1 MIKIFLLIAVILVFL
16 ILLIKP
22 RQYIFLDSKN
32 KDKSKT
38 EFNSNSN
45 NSLKVKSAVFD
56 NQSNLHLI
64 TNYGPKIIR
73 TSNSRMEINA
83 SIPINAEM
91 LGYYAK
97 TNQVFYVF
105 DGNNVKFINDST
117 DKTFSIDELYNT
129 TESNG
134 KINSIVPFENYTLIA
149 FSDVI
154 YKYSHTNEKIVDKFE
169 GISDF
174 KYDFILNDPLFDK
187 IHFISDNTNTY
198 KTYLETREN
207 LLHKDYSNFFRNKV
221 HIHNFGIG
229 GLSGPT
235 DLNKSDSDFITIDDN
250 GFQTFTVPETRE
262 YIIELLGAGLNNSG
276 KGAKIVRNMNLNKGD
291 KLKFLI
297 GNSGFRMPCCENDF
311 EREKGILPILNSCS
325 GSGASAMTLNGKLEL
340 VAGGGGGWS
349 SQYNC
354 PPSICNSVNTSES
367 IKSEFIIPIESI
379 KFKNPVF
386 FESVKSFNFTI
397 PKVNTSN
404 GKYYTFK
411 EILTDYKILLKKKT
425 KLPLSF
431 TINDKYTI
439 SHYNSLEITPCKLF
453 KKIYNDKLFTTLNS
467 SNYQENIGA
476 REGFDIMKS
485 NDPILLKK
493 NSFSP
498 KNEKCNVLYGGF
510 GGGGFASKRLNS
522 YLCNSGGGGG
532 YLGGNCCVSDFKD
545 NIDGTSNK
553 ILNID
558 SREQILFNDK
568 KVPIPET
575 AGCGGTSFINTDLV
589 LVKRYYN
596 YNDTNGYANIYFSDS
611 PLEKVNNDLSNIN
624 EHSCSNEKKKDEFKG
639 ELLSDS
645 NGIIKIKL
653 DSNKTSKLDLE
664 ILLYPDLNE
673 LKYAKEIDI
682 SCHSVK
688 YNESNKEWNDI
699 YSYYQ
704 NGYPYTSDEIVP
716 DKLNIG
722 RQNTIKYLNNFTSEN
737 KKKIARYFV
746 NDDTIKHNQSFNL
759 VKDIDNVYIIMK
771 FTGKYK
777 ITILKSNLE
786 Q

>member
-1 MIKIFLLIAVILVFL
+1 MIKIFLLISVILVFL

-22 RQYIFLDSKN
+22 QQYIFLHSKN
-32 KDKSKT
+32 NNKSKAELNT
-38 EFNSNSN
+38 N
-45 NSLKVKSAVFD
+45 NKSLKVKSAVFD

-73 TSNSRMEINA
+73 NNNSRMEINTY
-83 SIPINAEM
+83 IPLNAEM
-91 LGYYAK
+91 VGYYAK
-97 TNQVFYVF
+97 TNQVFYVVEK
-105 DGNNVKFINDST
+105 NNVKFINDSR

-129 TESNG
+129 NEIND
-134 KINSIVPFENYTLIA
+134 KINSVVPFENYTLIA

-154 YKYSHTNEKIVDKFE
+154 YKYCHSDEKIVDKFE
-169 GISDF
+169 EMPDF
-174 KYDFILNDPLFDK
+174 KYDFILNDPVFDK

-250 GFQTFTVPETRE
+250 GFQTFSVPETRE
-262 YIIELLGAGLNNSG
+262 YTIELLGAGLNNSG

-311 EREKGILPILNSCS
+311 ERKKGILPILNSCS

-354 PPSICNSVNTSES
+354 PPSICNSQNTSES
-367 IKSEFIIPIESI
+367 IKSEFIIPVKSI
-379 KFKNPVF
+379 KFKNSVF
-386 FESVKSFNFTI
+386 LESVKSFNFTI

-411 EILTDYKILLKKKT
+411 ETLTDYKILLKKNT

-431 TINDKYTI
+431 TINDKYEI
-439 SHYNSLEITPCKLF
+439 RDYNSLEITPSKLF
-453 KKIYNDKLFTTLNS
+453 KKIYNEKLFTTLNS

-545 NIDGTSNK
+545 NIDGTSNS

-575 AGCGGTSFINTDLV
+575 AGCGGTSFINSDLI

-596 YNDTNGYANIYFSDS
+596 YNDINGYANIYFSDAS
-611 PLEKVNNDLSNIN
+611 LQKVNNDLSNIQ
-624 EHSCSNEKKKDEFKG
+624 EHKCSNENKKDDIIVCEVFAEEIGGIVYYLDKNLNVYSTEDILKKKQDPE
-639 ELLSDS
+639 
-645 NGIIKIKL
+645 IIA
-653 DSNKTSKLDLE
+653 
-664 ILLYPDLNE
+664 
-673 LKYAKEIDI
+673 KY
-682 SCHSVK
+682 
-688 YNESNKEWNDI
+688 
-699 YSYYQ
+699 
-704 NGYPYTSDEIVP
+704 T
-716 DKLNIG
+716 
-722 RQNTIKYLNNFTSEN
+722 LNN
-737 KKKIARYFV
+737 
-746 NDDTIKHNQSFNL
+746 
-759 VKDIDNVYIIMK
+759 NVYNIPEFGI
-771 FTGKYK
+771 
-777 ITILKSNLE
+777 
-786 Q
+786 